1 MELHQF
7 KIEYLSS
14 LQVSI
19 VHMVHFIFFL
29 VVMTGLSCIQSS
41 PQRQT
46 ITSNTCMH
54 TNITITCDVTTTAV
68 PNPWIKLIPIN
79 CHKKKNMK
87 KKSSF
92 NCHFL
97 KDKQKIEKQ
106 GNETLMCR
114 RINIFHTCALCN
126 VCKKCGLYKP
136 HQSLDSQP
144 QRTTASLNTQL
155 KMKRGF
161 SLKGLSLTLVIVF
174 LIWFS
179 SFDSCNAR
187 RGKHWRQNRAAS
199 SSLSKKKAKN
209 NGGHGSKSHGGSKSP
224 SPAPAPPKKGHTDSD
239 STVFNVIDF
248 GAKGDG
254 ATDDTKVIPRFYNI
268 FHTFFF
274 LGVNAMISF
283 LVIFATIVKKTQE

>member
-1 MELHQF
+1 
-7 KIEYLSS
+7 
-14 LQVSI
+14 
-19 VHMVHFIFFL
+19 
-29 VVMTGLSCIQSS
+29 
-41 PQRQT
+41 
-46 ITSNTCMH
+46 
-54 TNITITCDVTTTAV
+54 
-68 PNPWIKLIPIN
+68 
-79 CHKKKNMK
+79 
-87 KKSSF
+87 
-92 NCHFL
+92 
-97 KDKQKIEKQ
+97 
-106 GNETLMCR
+106 
-114 RINIFHTCALCN
+114 
-126 VCKKCGLYKP
+126 
-136 HQSLDSQP
+136 
-144 QRTTASLNTQL
+144 
-155 KMKRGF
+155 MKRGF